1 MLNEQYGDGFAEF
14 LLYLVLPD
22 ERYSG
27 NNIKIKN
34 TLTKAEVSH

>member
-14 LLYLVLPD
+14 FLYLVLPD